1 MTKPL
6 VYNYRRA
13 EDRIAE
19 LTEKVKHQAE
29 EVNRLKEENTNLRIR
44 CRILE
49 ADLKRLKEDEAV

>member
-29 EVNRLKEENTNLRIR
+29 EVNRLKEENTNLKIK

-49 ADLKRLKEDEAV
+49 ADLKRSKDGEAV